1 MLIITIVVPAAA
13 RAPRA
18 APPHAAHMRGWRQLA
33 HLSWL
38 LASCAS
44 DAGAHSTQ
52 LQATMVSGARAFS
65 LTAAVA
71 IAMIAGAA
79 AAPAAAK
86 VALTVDAQKAA
97 ITHKLRPLDMG
108 CHSDTGY
115 SHQPMGLHAQRIYGP
130 SFEAPAP
137 VHAATDGTGW
147 VDVSS
152 GAGVGGATLDAT
164 TAFHGFSSEK
174 LSFRGGGGGGGG
186 RAAVANRG
194 LGNEGLFFEAGKDY
208 EGYFWAKASKPAKLT
223 IAIEAW
229 SPDGGPPKVLAST
242 TVAVGAAGN
251 GWAMSNFSLTP
262 SAGTDCVGIEAGGAL
277 ARANNITCPV
287 NGTYNPQG
295 DVSDRSA
302 HVCVRCG
309 GQFVLSLETPGELNL
324 DYVYMSPGE
333 WGRFAGLPVLAEG
346 VKWLQGM
353 GTSLFRMGGSFCVG
367 NNYFWKR
374 WRGLPWTRPS
384 AAAAWGHDF
393 EGGWGPFEMV
403 CSCFPPPPVPPRAF
417 CASSAGRSQ
426 LPLAGA
432 LIVLPSGARTHSHN
446 QSYRSTWRTRWESRP

>member
-1 MLIITIVVPAAA
+1 MIPVHVRNMFPLVAAA
-13 RAPRA
+13 I
-18 APPHAAHMRGWRQLA
+18 
-33 HLSWL
+33 
-38 LASCAS
+38 
-44 DAGAHSTQ
+44 
-52 LQATMVSGARAFS
+52 
-65 LTAAVA
+65 AVA
-71 IAMIAGAA
+71 RGCGAA
-79 AAPAAAK
+79 APAAK
-86 VALTVDAQKAA
+86 VALTVDARQAA
-97 ITHKLRPLDMG
+97 ITHRLRPLDMG

-137 VHAATDGTGW
+137 VHATTDGTGW
-147 VDVSS
+147 VDASS
-152 GAGVGGATLDAT
+152 GGGVGGATLDAK

-174 LSFRGGGGGGGG
+174 LSFRGGGG

-208 EGYFWAKASKPAKLT
+208 EGYFWTKALQPAKLT
-223 IAIEAW
+223 VAIEAW
-229 SPDGGPPKVLAST
+229 SPRPGEPPRVLAST
-242 TVAVGAAGN
+242 TVAVAAGD
-251 GWAMSNFSLTP
+251 GWAMHSFSLTP
-262 SAGTDCVGIEAGGAL
+262 SAGTECIGIEAGGAL

-309 GQFVLSLETPGELNL
+309 GQFVLSLEGPAGEVNL

-353 GTSLFRMGGSFCVG
+353 GTSLFRMGGSFCSG

-403 CSCFPPPPVPPRAF
+403 DMANAMGVEAVITTFAVGDVQVP
-417 CASSAGRSQ
+417 SAD
-426 LPLAGA
+426 
-432 LIVLPSGARTHSHN
+432 GARATTRPITPDDMADLVEYSFGDASTKWGRMRIEQDQHPAIYN
-446 QSYRSTWRTRWESRP
+446 WSYIELGNEQCECTSQKKASALQLHYM